1 MNIDLHEF
9 RRAGHRAVDLVAD
22 YLGSL
27 PDRPVAPTVEPGS
40 VRARLPERAPESPES
55 WDAIFA
61 DVEHVLLPALAN
73 WQSPGWFAYFPAA
86 SAPPAV
92 IGELLSAGLAQQG
105 MLWSTSPACTEL
117 ETHVMDWLA
126 ELCALPARFRSDGTG
141 GGVIHDSA
149 SSGSL
154 VALVAARERARRTSP
169 GLELERLVSYTSTQT
184 HSSLVKDARIA
195 GYGHIREV
203 AVDGEFALVP
213 QALRDAIA
221 TDRAAGLVPAFVC
234 ATIGTTSSGAVD
246 PVPAIAE
253 IAQAEA
259 LWCHVDAAW
268 AGAAGILPEC
278 ASLFAG
284 LDHVDSY
291 LWNPH
296 KWLMVNFDCSA
307 FWIADRAELIHT
319 FAIAPTY
326 LRDEAS
332 DSGAVIDYR
341 DWQVPLGRRFRALK
355 LWCTLRAFGAEALRA
370 HLRDHITLAAD
381 LERRLGA
388 DERFVIAAPRSLA
401 LVCFSH
407 RDGDA
412 ATQTLVDA
420 LNRTERVFLGT
431 TRLADRL
438 VIRVAIGSPYPV
450 AARVRELWDLIDRMA

>member
-1 MNIDLHEF
+1 MQEF

-27 PDRPVAPTVEPGS
+27 PDRPVAPHVEPGS
-40 VRARLPERAPESPES
+40 VRAQLAPTAPESPES
-55 WDAIFA
+55 WEAILS
-61 DVEHVLLPALAN
+61 DVEDVLLPALAN

-86 SAPPAV
+86 SAPPAI

-126 ELCALPARFRSDGTG
+126 ELCALPPRFRSDGTG

-154 VALVAARERARRTSP
+154 VALVAARERARRSVP
-169 GLELERLVSYTSTQT
+169 DVALERLVAYTSTQT

-195 GYGHIREV
+195 GYGHVREV
-203 AVDGEFALVP
+203 AVDEEFALVAS
-213 QALRDAIA
+213 ALRESVAA
-221 TDRAAGLVPAFVC
+221 DRAAGLVPSFVC

-253 IAQAEA
+253 IARVERM
-259 LWCHVDAAW
+259 WCHVDAAW
-268 AGAAGILPEC
+268 AGAAGILPEH
-278 ASLFAG
+278 ASLFSG
-284 LDHVDSY
+284 LEHVDSY

-307 FWIADRAELIHT
+307 FWIADRAELIDT
-319 FAIAPTY
+319 FAILPAY
-326 LRDEAS
+326 LQNEAS
-332 DSGAVIDYR
+332 GSGAVIDYR

-370 HLRDHITLAAD
+370 HLRDHIGLAGELEERLRAD
-381 LERRLGA
+381 
-388 DERFVIAAPRSLA
+388 DRFVLAAPRSLA
-401 LVCFSH
+401 LVCFRH
-407 RDGDA
+407 RDGDG
-412 ATQTLVDA
+412 ATQALVDA
-420 LNRTERVFLGT
+420 LNATDRVFLGT
-431 TRLADRL
+431 TRLDDRL

-450 AARVRELWDLIDRMA
+450 AARVRELWDLIDRLA